1 MVNIFYDDIGK
12 AIRHI
17 KAPVKR
23 LTVDVVTHPDYL
35 GLRVYEDEVME
46 YDVNDR
52 MNIMEY
58 LLMLKKI
65 VDSFGVRCE
74 IEGAK
79 YRVKSR
85 KG

>member
-1 MVNIFYDDIGK
+1 MVNIFYDDIAK
-12 AIRHI
+12 AIRQV

-23 LTVDVVTHPDYL
+23 LTVDVVTHPNYL

-46 YDVNDR
+46 YDVNQR
-52 MNIMEY
+52 MHIMEY
-58 LLMLKKI
+58 LLMLKNI

>member
-1 MVNIFYDDIGK
+1 MVNILYDDIAK
-12 AIRHI
+12 AIRQI
-17 KAPVKR
+17 KPPVKR

-35 GLRVYEDEVME
+35 GLRVYEDEIME
-46 YDVNDR
+46 YDVTQR

-79 YRVKSR
+79 GRVKLP
-85 KG
+85 KK